1 MIRQIIHI
9 DEERCNGCGEC
20 VYECHT
26 GAIQEKN
33 GAYLIIPDNCVD
45 CEACMDFCPEE
56 AIVKL

>member
-1 MIRQIIHI
+1 MYQIT
-9 DEERCNGCGEC
+9 EQCNRCGEC

-33 GAYLIIPDNCVD
+33 GAFLIIPDNCVD

-56 AIVKL
+56 AIVKT